1 MARYRCTY
9 DEDMREP
16 TMTNPNDVDFL
27 TSLNDDV
34 SRLAQVVAR
43 HDLATPIATCPG
55 WDLRRLVTH
64 VGTVHRWATQA
75 AATAAAPPSR
85 PLDPGPEVDLGP
97 WLISGANTLIEVL
110 RDVNPSHATWHPF
123 PTDQVAGVWP
133 RRMAHE
139 TAIHRVD
146 AELATGEAADM
157 AAHAVSAALASNGI
171 DEYLAVMVPG
181 AAQRRGLQ
189 LPASTL
195 HVHCTDVHGE
205 WLVWAKGASVT
216 VQREHAKGDV
226 ALRGPASSL
235 LMALWGRR
243 WSDSGIEILGDTV
256 AGEDWLA
263 VGGV

>member
-1 MARYRCTY
+1 MT
-9 DEDMREP
+9 EP
-16 TMTNPNDVDFL
+16 VMTNSDAVDFL
-27 TSLNDDV
+27 TSL
-34 SRLAQVVAR
+34 R
-43 HDLATPIATCPG
+43 HDVDRMAHVIAGHDPSTPVATCPG

-64 VGTVHRWATQA
+64 VGNVHRWATQA
-75 AATAAAPPSR
+75 ATTGAAPPSR
-85 PLDPGPEVDLGP
+85 PSDPGPEVDLGD
-97 WLISGANTLIEVL
+97 WLRTGGHALIKVL
-110 RDVNPSHATWHPF
+110 RDLDPQHPTWHPF

-146 AELATGEAADM
+146 AELATGEATDV
-157 AAHAVSAALASNGI
+157 AANAVGAALASDGI

-235 LMALWGRR
+235 LMALWGRH
-243 WSDSGIEILGDTV
+243 WPEPGIEVLGDAA
-256 AGEDWLA
+256 AGAEWLA